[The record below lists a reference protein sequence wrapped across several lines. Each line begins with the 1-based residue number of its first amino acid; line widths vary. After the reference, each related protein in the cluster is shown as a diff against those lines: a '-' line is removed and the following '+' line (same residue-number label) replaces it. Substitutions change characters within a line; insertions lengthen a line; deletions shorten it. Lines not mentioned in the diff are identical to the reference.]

1 MKHLQLRGLA
11 WLLHLW
17 LHSENL
23 LIGQVSALLKGTQG
37 FVVSFSL
44 LLIRLKKEG
53 STAILGVPGHEIFL
67 HQLSRQLVLIS
78 HVAIVL
84 PLLVTWVL
92 GLRVFGCGKNL
103 NGSYLLKHGLSLGK
117 LRCLNKLLH
126 LNGTNLLESLKFSAI
141 DSEACKG
148 PLCGVRFQVGHLLK
162 DQIKGRVLIALVHLS
177 IEIVLDEIV
186 LPIFILCLS
195 CEAFL
200 FDGLLA

>member
-1 MKHLQLRGLA
+1 M
-11 WLLHLW
+11 LHLW
-17 LHSENL
+17 LHCKNL

-44 LLIRLKKEG
+44 LLIRLKKER

-84 PLLVTWVL
+84 PLFVTWIFD
-92 GLRVFGCGKNL
+92 LRIFGCGKNL
-103 NGSYLLKHGLSLGK
+103 NRSYLLKHGLSLGE
-117 LRCLNKLLH
+117 LGCLNKLLH
-126 LNGTNLLESLKFSAI
+126 LNGSDLLEGLKFSAI

-148 PLCGVRFQVGHLLK
+148 PLCGVRFQVGHLLQ
-162 DQIKGRVLIALVHLS
+162 DQIKGRMLIALVHLS
-177 IEIVLDEIV
+177 VEIVLDEIV